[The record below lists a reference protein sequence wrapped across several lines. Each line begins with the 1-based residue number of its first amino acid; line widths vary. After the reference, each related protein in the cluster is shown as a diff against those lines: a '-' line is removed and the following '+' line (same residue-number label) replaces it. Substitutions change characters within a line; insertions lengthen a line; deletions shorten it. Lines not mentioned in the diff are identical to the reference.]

1 MKTTHTP
8 DTLTQASLA
17 ELASFQG
24 RPCLS
29 LYQPT
34 HRRYP
39 DNRGPLCVLGL
50 QAIRWLLE
58 HGALVI
64 AAGGGGIPV
73 VRAGDGSDPQG
84 LHGVAAVF
92 GSLDRIEDMLAV
104 PASTQLC
111 LATAG
116 SADTL

>member
-17 ELASFQG
+17 ELASFQE

-29 LYQPT
+29 LHQPT

-50 QAIRWLLE
+50 Q
-58 HGALVI
+58 
-64 AAGGGGIPV
+64 
-73 VRAGDGSDPQG
+73 
-84 LHGVAAVF
+84 GVAAVF

-111 LATAG
+111 LATAD
-116 SADTL
+116 SADTV

>member
-1 MKTTHTP
+1 MNTTHTP

-17 ELASFQG
+17 KLASFQG
-24 RPCLS
+24 RTCPS
-29 LYQPT
+29 LCQPT

-39 DNRGPLCVLGL
+39 DNRGPLGVLGL

-64 AAGGGGIPV
+64 AAGGGGTPV

-92 GSLDRIEDMLAV
+92 GSLDPIENMLAV
-104 PASTQLC
+104 PGSTQLC

-116 SADTL
+116 RTGTV